1 MNTYRSLKESDKAA
15 YDALRGEMKR
25 EEQGLELIASENTV
39 SPAVLDA
46 LGSVFTNKY
55 SEGYPG
61 KRYYGGQE
69 FTDIIETLA
78 IDRVKELF
86 WAEHAN
92 VQPLSGASANL
103 AAYAALLAPGD
114 TVLGMDL
121 SHGGH
126 LTHGHP
132 VTLPAKVYRFVR
144 YKTEADGTIDYDKL
158 EALAEAERP
167 KLMLA
172 GFSSY
177 TRQLDYE
184 RFTAIAK
191 KVGAIS
197 MMDMAHIAGMI
208 AGKALPNPVPHF
220 DIVTATTHK
229 TLRGPRGGLI
239 LCKEPYAKAIDKAV
253 FPGVQGGP
261 HMHMVLAKAV
271 AFGEALLPEFR
282 VYARQILDNAKA
294 LEAEFVSLGYEIVFG
309 KTENHMLLIDTVK
322 SRNVT
327 GKEAEAWLDLSGITV
342 NKNVLPDDPRGPLD
356 PSGIR
361 IGVPAVTT
369 RGMKEGE
376 MRQIAGWIDRA
387 LRSGGKKRILGAI
400 RKEVKTLCKSFP
412 IYSKK

>member
-1 MNTYRSLKESDKAA
+1 MNTYHSLKESDKAA

-61 KRYYGGQE
+61 NRYYGGQQY
-69 FTDIIETLA
+69 TDIIETLA
-78 IDRVKELF
+78 IDRVKTLF
-86 WAEHAN
+86 GAEHAN

-103 AAYAALLAPGD
+103 AAYAAVLAPGD

-144 YKTEADGTIDYDKL
+144 YQTEADGTIDYDTL
-158 EALAEAERP
+158 EALAIAEKP

-208 AGKALPNPVPHF
+208 AGEALPSPVPYF

-239 LCKEPYAKAIDKAV
+239 LCKEPFAKAIDKAV

-271 AFGEALLPEFR
+271 AFGEALRPEFKI
-282 VYARQILDNAKA
+282 YAHQILENAKA
-294 LEAEFVSLGYEIVFG
+294 LEAEFVSLGYAIVFG

-322 SRNVT
+322 SRGVS
-327 GKEAEAWLDLSGITV
+327 GKDAQAWLDLSGISI

-387 LRSGGKKRILGAI
+387 LRSGGKKRALGAI
-400 RKEVKTLCKSFP
+400 RKEVKTLCKAFP
-412 IYSKK
+412 IYR

>member
-1 MNTYRSLKESDKAA
+1 MNTYRSLRQSDREA

-25 EEQGLELIASENTV
+25 EEEGLELIASENTV
-39 SPAVLDA
+39 SEAVLDA

-61 KRYYGGQE
+61 NRYYGGQD
-69 FTDIIETLA
+69 FTDVIETLA
-78 IDRVKELF
+78 IDRVKRLF
-86 WAEHAN
+86 GAEHAN

-103 AAYAALLAPGD
+103 AAYAATLSPGD

-132 VTLPAKVYRFVR
+132 VTLPAKVFRFVR
-144 YKTEADGTIDYDKL
+144 YKTEPDGTIDYDKL
-158 EALAEAERP
+158 EALAKKEKP

-184 RFTAIAK
+184 RFASIAK
-191 KVGAIS
+191 KVGAVS

-208 AGKALPNPVPHF
+208 AGKALPSPVPHF

-239 LCKEPYAKAIDKAV
+239 LCKAPYAKAIDKAV

-261 HMHMVLAKAV
+261 HMHMILAKAV
-271 AFGEALLPEFR
+271 AFGEALHPEFR
-282 VYARQILDNAKA
+282 RYAKQVLVNAKA
-294 LEAEFVSLGYEIVFG
+294 LEKEFVKLKYDIVFG

-322 SRNVT
+322 SRDVT
-327 GKEAEAWLDLSGITV
+327 GKEAQAWLDLAGISL

-361 IGVPAVTT
+361 VGVPAVTT
-369 RGMKEGE
+369 RGMKAPE
-376 MRQIAGWIDRA
+376 MKKIAGLVDAA
-387 LRSGGKKRILGAI
+387 LRSGGDAQTLAGI
-400 RKEVKTLCKSFP
+400 RRQVKVLCTQFP
-412 IYSKK
+412 IYG